1 MKNSEILHIHASNL
15 KLLQPQLEKIENIAE
30 LQSVIEDAIARKY
43 FRPEEE
49 RQLQQWFSEFLNIR
63 KQLWHIIEDIQLFLN
78 DDIQTIE
85 TTQWPFIILGYC
97 AICLLVRV
105 DFLLVKRLATH
116 SLVQR
121 KLNESSSEFN
131 YPRKRFSEVFY
142 SVSSLRK
149 AIKLHEIMQLVHT
162 NRATMNQFSSDTL
175 VGEFVGKL
183 NQYETYLDPSK
194 KNFFNL
200 YFNYRWYYLRRK
212 TVILT
217 QFALFWLLETSGRIV
232 SELHDRW
239 SPKRVTQTIRDQLAD
254 IIEPGDILLTR
265 HQGAF
270 TNLFLPGFWPHA
282 ALYVGAIHQHPELHI
297 NDKTKDHW
305 FGTRCVLEALKDG
318 VHFRPLHTTLQVDAF
333 AVVRPKLNADQ
344 IKTGIEKVAVHAGKL
359 YNFNFDFFSS
369 DRLVCTE
376 VVYRAFDGLGEFQL
390 PLKER
395 AGRPTLSAND
405 IMEAALDGT
414 YLTPIACFGLK
425 GCEKNIIQGAKAID
439 ILKKPVKNRA

>member
-15 KLLQPQLEKIENIAE
+15 RLLQPQIDQIEDISQ
-30 LQSVIEDAIARKY
+30 LQSIIEDAIARRY

-49 RQLQQWFSEFLNIR
+49 RQLQQWFFEFLNIR
-63 KQLWHIIEDIQLFLN
+63 KQLWHIIEDIQLFLS
-78 DDIQTIE
+78 DDLTTIE
-85 TTQWPFIILGYC
+85 KTQWPFCILAYC

-121 KLNESSSEFN
+121 KLNEASSEFE
-131 YPRKRFSEVFY
+131 YPRKQFSEVFY
-142 SVSSLRK
+142 SVASLRK
-149 AIKLHEIMQLVHT
+149 AVKLYEIMRLVHA
-162 NRATMNQFSSDTL
+162 NRSAMKQCSSDTL
-175 VGEFVGKL
+175 VGEFAGKL
-183 NQYETYLDPSK
+183 SQYETYLDPSK

-217 QFALFWLLETSGRIV
+217 QVALFWLLETSGRIV

-239 SPKRVTQTIRDQLAD
+239 TPKRVTPTVRDQLAD
-254 IIEPGDILLTR
+254 ILEPGDILLTK
-265 HQGAF
+265 HQGAL

-282 ALYVGAIHQHPELHI
+282 ALYVGAVHQHPDLQI
-297 NDKTKDHW
+297 SDKTREHW

-318 VHFRPLHTTLQVDAF
+318 VHFRPLHKTLQVDAF
-333 AVVRPKLNADQ
+333 AVVRPTLNAEQ

-376 VVYRAFDGLGEFQL
+376 VVYRALDGLGDFQL
-390 PLKER
+390 SLKER

-405 IMEAALDGT
+405 LMAAALDGT
-414 YLTPIACFGLK
+414 NLTPIACFGLE
-425 GCEKNIIQGAKAID
+425 GCEHSIIQGGEVST
-439 ILKKPVKNRA
+439 ILKETV

>member
-1 MKNSEILHIHASNL
+1 MKHSEVLQIHASNL
-15 KLLQPQLEKIENIAE
+15 RLLQPRIEHIEDIAQL
-30 LQSVIEDAIARKY
+30 QCVIEDAVARKY

-49 RQLQQWFSEFLNIR
+49 RQLQQWFSEFLKIR

-78 DDIQTIE
+78 DDL
-85 TTQWPFIILGYC
+85 TTLDEKQWPFIILGYC

-121 KLNESSSEFN
+121 KLNEASSEFD
-131 YPRKRFSEVFY
+131 YPRKRFSSVFY

-149 AIKLHEIMQLVHT
+149 AIKLYEIMQLVHT
-162 NRATMNQFSSDTL
+162 NRTALNQFSSDTL
-175 VGEFVGKL
+175 VGEFAGKL

-200 YFNYRWYYLRRK
+200 YLNYRWYYLRRK
-212 TVILT
+212 TVILS
-217 QFALFWLLETSGRIV
+217 QFALFWLLETGGRFI
-232 SELHDRW
+232 SELHYRW
-239 SPKRVTQTIRDQLAD
+239 TPKKATQTVRDQLAD
-254 IIEPGDILLTR
+254 ILEPGDILLTK
-265 HQGAF
+265 HQGAL

-282 ALYVGAIHQHPELHI
+282 ALYVGAIHQHPDLQI
-297 NDKTKDHW
+297 SDKSREHW

-318 VHFRPLHTTLQVDAF
+318 VHFRPLHETLQVDAF
-333 AVVRPKLNADQ
+333 AVVRPNLNAAQ
-344 IKTGIEKVAVHAGKL
+344 VKTGIENVAIHAGKL

-376 VVYRAFDGLGEFQL
+376 VVYRAFDGLGDFQL

-405 IMEAALDGT
+405 LMDAALDGSS
-414 YLTPIACFGLK
+414 LTPSLIPIACFGLE
-425 GCEKNIIQGAKAID
+425 GCEDRIVQGDEVRD
-439 ILKKPVKNRA
+439 ILKNC

>member
-1 MKNSEILHIHASNL
+1 MKHSDILNIHASNL
-15 KLLQPQLEKIENIAE
+15 RLLQPGIEQIEDISE
-30 LQSVIEDAIARKY
+30 LQVVIESAIARKY

-49 RQLQQWFSEFLNIR
+49 RQLQQWFSEFLRIR
-63 KQLWHIIEDIQLFLN
+63 KQLWHIIEDVQLFLN
-78 DDIQTIE
+78 DDLSTIDE
-85 TTQWPFIILGYC
+85 THWPCCILGYC

-105 DFLLVKRLATH
+105 DFLLVKRLASH

-131 YPRKRFSEVFY
+131 YSRKQFSEVFY
-142 SVSSLRK
+142 SVASLRK
-149 AIKLHEIMQLVHT
+149 AIKLYEIMKLVH
-162 NRATMNQFSSDTL
+162 NHRSALKQYDSDTL
-175 VGEFVGKL
+175 VGEFAGKL

-217 QFALFWLLETSGRIV
+217 QFALFWLLETSGRII

-239 SPKRVTQTIRDQLAD
+239 TPKRVTQTIRDQLAD
-254 IIEPGDILLTR
+254 ILEPGDILLTK
-265 HQGAF
+265 HQGAL

-282 ALYVGAIHQHPELHI
+282 ALYVGAIHQHPDLHI
-297 NDKTKDHW
+297 SDRTREHW

-318 VHFRPLHTTLQVDAF
+318 VHFRPLHKTLQVDAF
-333 AVVRPKLNADQ
+333 AVVRPKLNPDQ
-344 IKTGIEKVAVHAGKL
+344 IKTGIENVAVHAGKL

-376 VVYRAFDGLGEFQL
+376 VVYRAFDGLGDFQL

-405 IMEAALDGT
+405 LMDAALDGS
-414 YLTPIACFGLK
+414 YLTPIACFGLE
-425 GCEKNIIQGAKAID
+425 GCEDTIIQGAKAIEV
-439 ILKKPVKNRA
+439 LKQC